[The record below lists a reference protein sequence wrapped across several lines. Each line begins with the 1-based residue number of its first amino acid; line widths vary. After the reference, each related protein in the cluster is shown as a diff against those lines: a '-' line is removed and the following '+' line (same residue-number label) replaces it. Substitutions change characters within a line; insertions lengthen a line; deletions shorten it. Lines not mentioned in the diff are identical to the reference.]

1 MNKERKVMNKKSKC
15 IWLTGLPCSGK
26 TTIANELNI
35 KLKDK
40 NIISVTLDG
49 DELRSTINSDLSF
62 DIDSRN
68 EAMRRVAHLAH
79 LLCSQNITVIVSVIS
94 PLEKHRQ
101 FAKSLFNSASV
112 FYEIYLSTELKHC
125 EKRDVKGMYKKARE
139 NIIKDFTGIGSKFE
153 RPENPFLSL
162 DTERVCLDDC
172 VQMIIDKIFIDE

>member
-1 MNKERKVMNKKSKC
+1 VGNKSKC

-26 TTIANELNI
+26 TTIANELNT

-40 NIISVTLDG
+40 NIVSVILDG

-62 DIDSRN
+62 DVDSRN
-68 EAMRRVAHLAH
+68 EAMRRVAHLAC

-94 PLEKHRQ
+94 PLKKHRQ
-101 FAKSLFNSASV
+101 FAKSLFTSV
-112 FYEIYLSTELKHC
+112 SEFYEIYLSTELKYC

-153 RPENPFLSL
+153 SPEKPFLSL
-162 DTERVCLDDC
+162 DTERLRISDC
-172 VQMIIDKIFIDE
+172 VELIMDKIFIDE